1 MVILKYPQRHLT
13 QGASK
18 VTMTATLMP
27 TIKSGSFARKRR
39 GKKKIADFKL
49 KLRGIAESVILRKPN
64 AGAELVAKQLCIDIR
79 SHLDGIS

>member
-39 GKKKIADFKL
+39 GKKIADFKL